1 MERCTAGVSA
11 AVLALAC
18 AVCVPHASGQD
29 VDAEFAS
36 RFEKAA
42 QMTDEAYKVARD
54 ALLEAGRE
62 VLPFL
67 RQKTEGEKWAE
78 RDLARAMIMRFEQ
91 PEYVELC
98 RRAIKWRATLTENAD
113 GTFTVKLN
121 RDEATLAKRDG
132 RPIPPMDDF
141 VLTAECVPAYVEMLR
156 EDTQVGIGTRVSP
169 VLEHFPSLNSVPA
182 LVNLVG
188 SHEML
193 RDAVADAVAAV
204 GKPALPFLR
213 ETIRNCP
220 TEYARGELSAL
231 RPQMIVAGAAAQAIS
246 RIGDQ
251 EAVPLLIG
259 KLIAAT
265 DALQVEPYAEALGRL
280 GDPEAVRIVFDH
292 LIRPG
297 LVFRTGKWRLKRS
310 PAYHALREAMCLF
323 GPAAREF
330 LRERTDPL
338 RPIDEQMIARGLL
351 FDIEHPDDAVRI
363 YVEYY
368 RQHPPLEPSQLPG
381 RGHFAEQTRVEELD
395 ISVVRSRSWDNLFD
409 RFSVELP
416 AAFAGEVAVIAPVE
430 DNLRRLLRFRDE
442 LPVFDIIADALLSGH
457 VSNWKASALLLAE
470 LGDVR
475 AVDVFRE
482 QLRGKDASYHAADLL
497 EPLLLLGK
505 KEAVPLVE
513 EIAGLVV
520 CERPHCQELRREGKK
535 DGLCRACQRQEATRE
550 MAEAILPILRDVKP
564 DADTSVP
571 DGDGP
576 AGHGRLSSLPVL
588 IPLAA
593 GSTRDRHLLFRK
605 AIMRLGPAAIDALT
619 AYGEASEDWRE
630 KLLCEALALRLR
642 EPALAEAFDTAGRH
656 RTPGLAD
663 DMIPS
668 VSDFRDCGIKLAEA
682 VGEKSVALAEAAVA
696 FEADTAE
703 FRIAVFALGH
713 LKQERSIPVITAPL
727 DDTGLFRSECA
738 VTVLAEYGEK
748 GIDHIVRAL
757 ERLIPAE
764 EVASYNEWR
773 KSTEF
778 YLKAAGKSHNGRL
791 LEAVIEFHTK
801 VAEKVPQ
808 ELRPWASILR
818 VLAEYEDERVVPICI
833 GYLSLY
839 ETHGIMDAITDPL
852 LIRLGEGAVRVLVK
866 TLAQHESDKV
876 RAGAAYCLLSLAS
889 GHGWRKTAV
898 LPQQRK
904 QAAEKTKTAVEPLI
918 AALDDKSLEV
928 QKAAAIALT
937 RITTTRDGTITD
949 ARPVEPLIAW
959 LKHKA
964 ETEPHV
970 FDVRRLPNAD
980 NPSLRTEL
988 SPIADYLVKSG
999 NPNVGPALHMAY
1011 RVSRGTDTPLK
1022 ALAKTGYTEALPDII
1037 KALDARL
1044 EAKDFRSGMPELE
1057 AAAAMGGKGLAKV
1070 YEIFNSDLPMSV
1082 RIKAAEALSKNGYL
1096 EAFDAIADLM
1106 KDIAAAGVK
1115 DPHEKSIYAEAR
1127 IGRWQQ
1133 QIMSLAR
1140 SLVELDRERARP
1152 LIVKM
1157 IPECD
1162 NSDLER
1168 ALARLIERSVP

>member
-98 RRAIKWRATLTENAD
+98 RRVTGWRPTLVENAD
-113 GTFTVKLN
+113 GTITVKF
-121 RDEATLAKRDG
+121 DPAEAESAERNKL
-132 RPIPPMDDF
+132 PIPSMDDLA
-141 VLTAECVPAYVEMLR
+141 LTAECVPVYVEMLR
-156 EDTQVGIGTRVSP
+156 EGMHETVGSRVIDILKHFASP
-169 VLEHFPSLNSVPA
+169 SAVPA
-182 LVNLVG
+182 LVNLAG
-188 SHEML
+188 PK
-193 RDAVADAVAAV
+193 AADAVAAV

-231 RPQMIVAGAAAQAIS
+231 RPQMTAAGAAALAIAK
-246 RIGDQ
+246 IGDQ

-323 GPAAREF
+323 GPAARDF

-430 DNLRRLLRFRDE
+430 DNMRRLLRFRDE
-442 LPVFDIIADALLSGH
+442 LPVFDIIADALLS
-457 VSNWKASALLLAE
+457 VPVQECRPAALVLAE
-470 LGDVR
+470 QGDER
-475 AVDVFRE
+475 TMDVFRQ
-482 QLRGKDASYHAADLL
+482 QLRRKNARYHAGELL
-497 EPLLLLGK
+497 EPLLLLGRK
-505 KEAVPLVE
+505 KAVPLVE
-513 EIAGLVV
+513 EIAGMVV
-520 CERPHCQELRREGKK
+520 CSRPDCEKLRREGKK
-535 DGLCRACQRQEATRE
+535 DGLCEACLRQEETRE
-550 MAEAILPILRDVKP
+550 MAEAILPILRDLKP
-564 DADTSVP
+564 GAAP

-576 AGHGRLSSLPVL
+576 ATNVRVGLLPALV
-588 IPLAA
+588 PLAA
-593 GSTRDRHLLFRK
+593 GSTGDRHLRFREQ
-605 AIMRLGPAAIDALT
+605 ILRLGPAAADALT

-696 FEADTAE
+696 FEADTPDIG
-703 FRIAVFALGH
+703 IAVFALAH
-713 LKQERSIPVITAPL
+713 LKQERSMRVIAASLRDYGLYADCVATA
-727 DDTGLFRSECA
+727 
-738 VTVLAEYGEK
+738 LAEFGEK
-748 GIDHIVRAL
+748 SLVHLKTML
-757 ERLIPAE
+757 ERLAPAE
-764 EVASYNEWR
+764 EIIPHDKWHNSVNRHLYAAR
-773 KSTEF
+773 KFHDE
-778 YLKAAGKSHNGRL
+778 RL

-959 LKHKA
+959 LKEKA
-964 ETEPHV
+964 ETEPHL
-970 FDVRRLPNAD
+970 FDFRRLPDDDKPDIRN
-980 NPSLRTEL
+980 EL
-988 SPIADYLVKSG
+988 HSIADYLVKSG
-999 NPNVGPALHMAY
+999 NPDAGPALHMAY
-1011 RVSRGTDTPLK
+1011 KVARNTDWPLR
-1022 ALAKTGYTEALPDII
+1022 ALAKIRCTEALPDII

-1044 EAKDFRSGMPELE
+1044 EAKEFRSGMPELE

-1070 YEIFNSDLPMSV
+1070 YEIFNSDLPMGV